1 MRSRSRIGCLKTLSA
16 IPDTPVSPQDAG
28 VVVSGTGPSQRF
40 PRQARVRA
48 KAEFARVFDAG
59 VRRAEPALAL
69 HWLADAAAPR
79 LGLAVSR
86 KVDPRAV
93 GRNRIKRRL
102 REAFRRL
109 RPQLA
114 PGAYVV
120 VARAPAAKLDNAAI
134 AATLQRLLA
143 RIGALPPSPPA
154 GTMRAA
160 NPPSPPATPDPASG

>member
-1 MRSRSRIGCLKTLSA
+1 MT
-16 IPDTPVSPQDAG
+16 DA
-28 VVVSGTGPSQRF
+28 RF

-48 KAEFARVFDAG
+48 RADFDRIFKDGRRVAL
-59 VRRAEPALAL
+59 PALAL
-69 HWLADAAAPR
+69 HWLGDGQPAR

-93 GRNRIKRRL
+93 GRTRIKRRL

-160 NPPSPPATPDPASG
+160 GTPAPSATPSPSAAPDPASG